1 MFNVGD
7 KVVCF
12 LNGNNYY
19 TGNYVREDVTCLVIS
34 NAVLVNS
41 RTGKKTKQPKGD
53 RYVPNQFINCL
64 EHPLIK

>member
-12 LNGNNYY
+12 LNGGNYY
-19 TGNYVREDVTCLVIS
+19 TGDYVREGITCLVIS
-34 NAVLVNS
+34 NAVLVSS

-53 RYVPNQFINCL
+53 NYIPSHFIERL
-64 EHPLIK
+64 EHPMK